1 MVFSPRMSRKTWSN
15 VIVDGNMGIEITK
28 EEYDKL
34 YQANYAHS
42 AIMPSGSDIIEKLS
56 RHYEKLRLRGK

>member
-1 MVFSPRMSRKTWSN
+1 
-15 VIVDGNMGIEITK
+15 MGIEITK